1 VRRARVGVLLLPAP
15 VPRARVC
22 IINHQSYFSLKQI
35 ILSKQVGHHF
45 RTNQYQL
52 AAKQIGC
59 RSLLGF
65 PGGLALC
72 LSACSFGWWLVLVC
86 SERNILLAGCW
97 WLICSDWWLISQT
110 NSDCD

>member
-1 VRRARVGVLLLPAP
+1 LQFLALALSCVRGYGCAPCARWRFVAAGAS
-15 VPRARVC
+15 PRARVC

-35 ILSKQVGHHF
+35 ILSKQVSHHF
-45 RTNQYQL
+45 RTKQYQP

-72 LSACSFGWWLVLVC
+72 LSACSFGWWLM
-86 SERNILLAGCW
+86 AGAG
-97 WLICSDWWLISQT
+97 LF
-110 NSDCD
+110 